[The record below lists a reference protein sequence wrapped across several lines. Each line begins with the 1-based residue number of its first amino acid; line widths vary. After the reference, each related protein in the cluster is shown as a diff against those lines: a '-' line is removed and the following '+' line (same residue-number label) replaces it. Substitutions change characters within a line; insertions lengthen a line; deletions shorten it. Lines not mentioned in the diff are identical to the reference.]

1 MIILIIFLIVIALLF
16 FAYPKIKKRHFKE
29 IVEQEYYSKKYGR
42 LLKFWLNNKSD
53 KELELNLCE
62 LENCDDYTFINSDG
76 NYKMLVS
83 YLKSYNLNVVSTLVK
98 YSHSNWQKDIVKLSI
113 YNPFEQIKKPILVA
127 MDDFNMGIAHKNMIE
142 SLDKYNFNYYST
154 LLVKLAPKENKEITL
169 FVIEE
174 EEENNQI
181 PAKCGLVIKNNS
193 NQVQNVKLFD
203 KQYSNPDIDI
213 QSLFDINTYES
224 ILNYFSQKSLLARE
238 IRVFSKHKFFNYKI
252 NFDDYSLSSPYDA
265 QENHY
270 FIIDLK
276 EEIFI
281 AYFEVEIQP
290 NTEIIITLK

>member
-1 MIILIIFLIVIALLF
+1 MILLIIFLTIVAVLF
-16 FAYPKIKKRHFKE
+16 FAYPKIKRGYFKE

-76 NYKMLVS
+76 NYEMLVS

-98 YSHSNWQKDIVKLSI
+98 YSHSNWQKDMIKLSI
-113 YNPFEQIKKPILVA
+113 YNPFEQVKKPILVA
-127 MDDFNMGIAHKNMIE
+127 MDDFNMGTVHKNLIE
-142 SLDKYNFNYYST
+142 SLEKYNLNYYST
-154 LLVKLAPKENKEITL
+154 LLVKLAPRENKEITL
-169 FVIEE
+169 FIVEE
-174 EEENNQI
+174 EEQNNQI

-203 KQYSNPDIDI
+203 KEYVNPDIDI

-224 ILNYFSQKSLLARE
+224 LLNYFSQKSLLARE
-238 IRVFSKHKFFNYKI
+238 IRVFSKNKFFNYKI